1 MLGWIGAYATGKW
14 QVSFW
19 ALLGLL
25 SLPASAWSS
34 GDDAVKTAGK
44 QGIVASK
51 DMASKAARAQSAPE
65 RLARS
70 NVVADPFVD
79 DNNPRKD
86 PINRAATRMVH
97 MPLTRTESVH
107 LNVMGQMLKLSFKI
121 KRKATREDDAAF
133 LRSMHTGTDDPR
145 AAVRRAF

>member
-1 MLGWIGAYATGKW
+1 MLGWIGVHAMVKW
-14 QVSFW
+14 QVWFW

-25 SLPASAWSS
+25 SLPASAWSA
-34 GDDAVKTAGK
+34 GNEAVKTAGK
-44 QGIVASK
+44 QSLAAAKDGASK
-51 DMASKAARAQSAPE
+51 DGVSKTARVKSEPE

-70 NVVADPFVD
+70 NVVLDPFVD

-97 MPLTRTESVH
+97 MPMNRTESVH

-121 KRKATREDDAAF
+121 KHKATHEDDAAF
-133 LRSMHTGTDDPR
+133 LRSMHTR
-145 AAVRRAF
+145 AAVRKPR